1 MERMKALKRIHAKA
15 PTRIDL
21 AGGTVDI
28 WPIYLF
34 LDRATT
40 INLAIDLFAE
50 TELLETAGGEGG
62 QVLLR
67 AEDQGA
73 ELSFAWDA
81 IDAISPPPTLELH
94 WKYLRFFLDRKKKA
108 GKFDPNTGLT
118 LSTRA
123 KSPAGAGLGGS
134 STLSVSIIGALKT
147 WCDGSVSIETD
158 GERLVEI
165 TRDVETTVIKV
176 PAGMQDYYGAM
187 FGGLQSL
194 RWGAGKHDRAS
205 LAGTDASFLAGLERR
220 LMLFYSGQS
229 RNSGIN
235 NWALFKAFIDGQG
248 SVRDQFAGI
257 NSSARSLESAIASK
271 DWNAIGKAIASEWS
285 VRRGLAQGI
294 TTPEIDEAFRVAT
307 ENGATAGKICGAGG
321 GGCFFAYIPE
331 ADENRRRVIEEKISA
346 LPGIR
351 SLPFK
356 AVPHGLQVEV
366 SERS

>member
-1 MERMKALKRIHAKA
+1 MKAMKTLKKFRVKA

-34 LDRATT
+34 LNRATT
-40 INLAIDLFAE
+40 INLAIDLYAE
-50 TELLETAGGEGG
+50 TELEEFSPASGEPL
-62 QVLLR
+62 VTLR

-73 ELSFAWDA
+73 ELKFPWSA
-81 IDAISPPPTLELH
+81 IESQTPPPNLELH
-94 WKYLRFFLDRKKKA
+94 WKYLRYFLELKKKA
-108 GKFDPNTGLT
+108 GRFYPTVGLN

-134 STLSVSIIGALKT
+134 STLSVSIIGALKI
-147 WCDGSVSIETD
+147 WCDGAVSVEED

-194 RWGAGKHDRAS
+194 RWGAGQHDRQW
-205 LAGTDASFLAGLERR
+205 LAPELIPELEDRI
-220 LMLFYSGQS
+220 LLFYSGQS

-235 NWALFKAFIDGQG
+235 NWALFKAFIDDQG
-248 SVRDQFAGI
+248 NVRDQFHGI
-257 NSSARSLESAIASK
+257 NHSTHGLEKALNER
-271 DWNAIGKAIASEWS
+271 DWRGVGNAIASEWE
-285 VRRGLAQGI
+285 VRRGLASGI
-294 TTPEIDEAFRVAT
+294 TTPEIDRAFALAM

-321 GGCFFAYIPE
+321 GGCFFVYLPE
-331 ADENRRRVIEEKISA
+331 KNPPMREAIIREVGT

-351 SLPFK
+351 HLPFRVAK
-356 AVPHGLQVEV
+356 KGLQIE
-366 SERS
+366 

>member
-1 MERMKALKRIHAKA
+1 MKTLRKFRAKA

-34 LDRATT
+34 LNRATT
-40 INLAIDLFAE
+40 VNLAIDLYAE
-50 TELLETAGGEGG
+50 TDLEEVATVSGEP
-62 QVLLR
+62 VVTLR

-73 ELSFAWDA
+73 ELKFTWDTIEA
-81 IDAISPPPTLELH
+81 QTPPPSLELH
-94 WKYLRFFLDRKKKA
+94 WKYLRYFLELKKKS
-108 GKFDPNTGLT
+108 GRFYPTVGLT

-134 STLSVSIIGALKT
+134 STLSVSIIGALKV
-147 WCDGSVSIETD
+147 WCDGAVNVELD

-194 RWGAGKHDRAS
+194 RWGAGKHDRQWLS
-205 LAGTDASFLAGLERR
+205 PDLIPELEERI
-220 LMLFYSGQS
+220 LLFYSGQS

-235 NWALFKAFIDGQG
+235 NWALFKAFIDGLG
-248 SVRDQFAGI
+248 NVREQFHGI
-257 NSSARSLESAIASK
+257 NHSTHSLEQALKEKNWTGAG
-271 DWNAIGKAIASEWS
+271 NAIASEWE
-285 VRRGLAQGI
+285 VRRGLASGI
-294 TTPEIDEAFRVAT
+294 TTPEIDRAFELAMAK
-307 ENGATAGKICGAGG
+307 GATAGKICGAGG
-321 GGCFFAYIPE
+321 GGCFFVYVPE
-331 ADENRRRVIEEKISA
+331 KNPGVREAIVREVGA

-351 SLPFK
+351 HLPFRAAK
-356 AVPHGLQVEV
+356 KGLTIE
-366 SERS
+366 